1 MGGRSSKAKGAAGEL
16 EVAKIFQ
23 VAGWPTCRRS
33 GVAGQLGGDLVNC
46 EPYVVEVK
54 RRESQNIAAA
64 LRQVEAVT
72 PDDLY
77 SLVVH
82 RTSRQPWLATLR
94 LADFFE
100 IAPGEKARSRR
111 PGPLDR

>member
-1 MGGRSSKAKGAAGEL
+1 MGKSSKAKGAAGEL

-23 VAGWPTCRRS
+23 TSGWPDARRS
-33 GVAGQLGGDLVNC
+33 GVAGQAGGDLMNC